1 MGMGLAFVVVVKGYK
16 CIFIIIDKQLK
27 EKIDFFCVV
36 GGEVIV
42 CFINVEADDFCF
54 YYSVVCCLSMEIFNS
69 YWCNQYDNLFNCIVY
84 YESIG
89 FEIWKQIDGKIIYM
103 IVGVGIGGII
113 FGIGCYFKE

>member
-69 YWCNQYDNLFNCIVY
+69 YWCNWYDNLFNCIVY